1 MSKKILVIDD
11 ETSILDILAGIL
23 SDEGFAPIC
32 VDSAEKGILED
43 KIYCVYTAP
52 NEEMVREHA
61 MQGGFPANAVSAVT
75 TVIDP
80 STAK

>member
-32 VDSAEKGILED
+32 VDSDEKGL
-43 KIYCVYTAP
+43 
-52 NEEMVREHA
+52 
-61 MQGGFPANAVSAVT
+61 
-75 TVIDP
+75 
-80 STAK
+80 